1 MTNDCHRAATRA
13 IEHVVRNTLFVVA
26 TTFSTP
32 LAAQQPADAGIAKLQ
47 HDLPGWMQQG
57 DVPGVSV
64 AVLRHGKTA
73 WIGSYGIASK
83 ATQQPVTDR
92 TVFNAASL
100 SKTVFA
106 YTVLRLV
113 DQGKIDLD
121 SPLTHYVRDRPSH
134 DPRLD
139 EVTARIVLSHRTG
152 FPNWRANS
160 KDELKIY
167 FDPGSRFSYSG
178 EGMVYLQHAV
188 EAVTGEPLNQ
198 VVTEQVFQ
206 PLGMTESSYTARPD
220 LSADFAVG
228 YSSDGHGV
236 PLFQNTE
243 ANAAASLNTN
253 AHDYALFLEAILSGR
268 GLKAATLREME
279 TPEIAVDPTCT
290 NCLDAAPKT
299 LSTHLFWGLG
309 WGIEKNASGTYLWHW
324 GDNGVFKAYVV
335 ADIQRRSAVVLF
347 DNSSS
352 GLSIAKAATEAVL
365 GGDHPSFRWL
375 HYDTYDSPNMRFTQD
390 LNTHGVQQALR
401 DFAADIATGKV
412 SESAVN
418 DAGYQLLGAKRYAD
432 AVTVFQRNVD
442 AHPASSNTYDSLG
455 EAYMDEGQ
463 TELAIKNYERVLAL
477 NPNSAN
483 AEAMLA
489 RLRTSGKP

>member
-1 MTNDCHRAATRA
+1 MPKS
-13 IEHVVRNTLFVVA
+13 LFVIA
-26 TTFSTP
+26 TVLSFAFAA
-32 LAAQQPADAGIAKLQ
+32 LAPADATIAKLQ
-47 HDLPGWMQQG
+47 HDLPDWMRQG
-57 DVPGVSV
+57 EVPGVSI

-73 WIGSYGIASK
+73 WIGSYGVANK
-83 ATQQPVTDR
+83 TTQQPVTER

-121 SPLTHYVRDRPSH
+121 APLTRYVRDRPSH

-139 EVTARIVLSHRTG
+139 KITARIVLTHRTG
-152 FPNWRANS
+152 FPNWRSDA

-188 EAVTGEPLNQ
+188 EAVTGKPLNQ

-220 LSADFAVG
+220 LAADFATG
-228 YSSDGHGV
+228 YSLDGHSV
-236 PLFQNTE
+236 ALFQNTE
-243 ANAAASLNTN
+243 AKAAASLNTN

-268 GLKAATLREME
+268 GLKPATLRAME
-279 TPEIAVDPTCT
+279 TPQIAVDPTCT

-299 LSTHLFWGLG
+299 LATDLFWGLG

-324 GDNGVFKAYVV
+324 GDNGIFKAYVV
-335 ADIQRRSAVVLF
+335 ADIHRRSAVVFF
-347 DNSSS
+347 DNSST
-352 GLSIAKAATEAVL
+352 GLSIAQAVTETVL

-375 HYDTYDSPNMRFTQD
+375 HYDTYDSPNMRFAQD
-390 LNTHGVQQALR
+390 LETRGVQQALQ
-401 DFAADIATGKV
+401 DFAADVASGTV
-412 SESAVN
+412 TENALN
-418 DAGYQLLGAKRYAD
+418 DAGYRLLGEKKYAE
-432 AVTVFQRNVD
+432 AITLFQRNVQ
-442 AHPASSNTYDSLG
+442 AHPTSSNTYDSLG
-455 EAYMDEGQ
+455 EAYVDDGQ
-463 TELAIKNYERVLAL
+463 SDLAIQNYEKALAL
-477 NPNSAN
+477 NPSSRN
-483 AEAMLA
+483 AKAMLDKLRA
-489 RLRTSGKP
+489 RP